1 MAPARRAR
9 YAERVPS
16 DVPDLHLS
24 SPPQLW
30 TDIYGALHAR
40 YAARSG
46 LHAWLVAAAPETAW
60 AAAEALALWRA
71 GEGERLKGWLELLV
85 HDTLL
90 PLEQTLRGQRFGGVV
105 VVGEAL
111 AGGPAATWPER
122 SVTAKSG
129 LRYREG
135 GFLPTWSAVPL
146 LGGVIRQG
154 ESAAASVCAAQ
165 GVPVVVC
172 EPPRLG
178 EALLNLAGRVPQGL
192 ALLPRE

>member
-1 MAPARRAR
+1 M
-9 YAERVPS
+9 PS
-16 DVPDLHLS
+16 DVSPLCLPS
-24 SPPQLW
+24 SPQLW
-30 TDIYGALHAR
+30 TDVYGALHAR
-40 YAARSG
+40 YAARTG
-46 LHAWLVAAAPETAW
+46 VHTWLVTAAPDTAW
-60 AAAEALALWRA
+60 AAAEALTLWRA
-71 GEGERLKGWLELLV
+71 GEGQRLKGWLELLV

-111 AGGPAATWPER
+111 AGGPAPQWPER
-122 SVTAKSG
+122 TVTALSG

-135 GFLPTWSAVPL
+135 GSLPAWRAATP

-154 ESAAASVCAAQ
+154 ESAAASICAAQ

-178 EALLNLAGRVPQGL
+178 EALLGLAGQVPQGL
-192 ALLPRE
+192 ALLP